1 MDFNDSPE
9 EAAFRAE
16 ARAWLEKTLGQ
27 PGARTGA
34 RPDSAEW
41 LQTAK
46 AYQAKKAAAG
56 YVGLTWRKEVGGR
69 ELSPIIPSSSDRR
82 NNSSRR
88 RLRHSPSDLACA
100 SPR

>member
-16 ARAWLEKTLGQ
+16 ARAWLEKTLGA
-27 PGARTGA
+27 PTARSGA

-56 YVGLTWRKEVGGR
+56 YVGLTWRKDC
-69 ELSPIIPSSSDRR
+69 LLYTSPSPLDRTRSRMPSS
-82 NNSSRR
+82 
-88 RLRHSPSDLACA
+88 A
-100 SPR
+100 